1 MRITHLSTYDL
12 AGGAARAAYRLHKG
26 LCSLGQESRLLA
38 LYKSSSDPTVLQ
50 FTPPRDVPTRLRRG
64 LKRRQLERR
73 ESEIQARRAGSTY
86 FSDDRNQHG
95 ADVLRQLPQTD
106 VLNLH
111 WIAGFLDYR
120 DFFRQLP
127 PSLPVVWTLHDM
139 NAFTGGCHYDENCG
153 KFRLQCGGCPQ
164 LDSSEPQDL
173 SRQIWLRKHE
183 AFSFPVAQQLQLVT
197 PSRWL
202 AEEAKKSAL
211 FSKRVVSV
219 IPNGINIENFQPRD
233 RRLAREMHG
242 IPSKAKTILFVAD
255 SAGEKRKGL
264 KILVEALKELEN
276 PEQYF
281 FAIIGGGLSGQEFG
295 GRFKALGFFE
305 DEAALSFVYSAADV
319 FVIPSLQDNLP
330 NTAVEAL
337 ACGLPTIGS
346 NVGGIPEVVR
356 NGETGLVFPPGDSR
370 SLREG
375 MAALLA
381 EPERRESMAKVSRRI
396 ALEEYSLQLQAQRY
410 EALYQKLLDVAPPS
424 KR

>member
-1 MRITHLSTYDL
+1 MKITHLSTYDL

-26 LCSLGQESRLLA
+26 LCSAGQDSRLLA

-50 FTPPRDVPTRLRRG
+50 FAPPRDIPSRLRRG
-64 LKRRQLERR
+64 LKRRQLERS
-73 ESEIQARRAGSTY
+73 ESVIQARPAGSTY

-95 ADVLRQLPQTD
+95 ANVLRQLPQTD

-120 DFFRQLP
+120 DFFRHLP

-139 NAFTGGCHYDENCG
+139 NAFTGGCHYDEGCG
-153 KFRLQCGGCPQ
+153 KFLQQCGACPQ
-164 LDSSEPQDL
+164 LDSSEAEDL
-173 SRQIWLRKHE
+173 SKQIWLRKRE
-183 AFSFPVAQQLQLVT
+183 AYSFPGAQRLQLVT

-211 FSKRVVSV
+211 LSEHQIEV
-219 IPNGINIENFQPRD
+219 IPYGIDTESFQPRE

-255 SAGEKRKGL
+255 SAAERRKGL
-264 KILVEALKELEN
+264 KVLVEALNGLED

-281 FAIIGGGLSGQEFG
+281 FAIIGRGISGQEFG
-295 GRFKALGFFE
+295 GRFKMMGFFE

-330 NTAVEAL
+330 NTTIEAL

-356 NGETGLVFPPGDSR
+356 DGRDRVCFSGWRFTIPQG
-370 SLREG
+370 
-375 MAALLA
+375 
-381 EPERRESMAKVSRRI
+381 
-396 ALEEYSLQLQAQRY
+396 
-410 EALYQKLLDVAPPS
+410 KLLRLCLGSQSDARAWPRS
-424 KR
+424 AGELHWKNTHWSYKLSDMKLYIRSY

>member
-1 MRITHLSTYDL
+1 M
-12 AGGAARAAYRLHKG
+12 GRAIWSG
-26 LCSLGQESRLLA
+26 
-38 LYKSSSDPTVLQ
+38 
-50 FTPPRDVPTRLRRG
+50 
-64 LKRRQLERR
+64 
-73 ESEIQARRAGSTY
+73 
-86 FSDDRNQHG
+86 
-95 ADVLRQLPQTD
+95 
-106 VLNLH
+106 
-111 WIAGFLDYR
+111 
-120 DFFRQLP
+120 
-127 PSLPVVWTLHDM
+127 VW
-139 NAFTGGCHYDENCG
+139 
-153 KFRLQCGGCPQ
+153 
-164 LDSSEPQDL
+164 
-173 SRQIWLRKHE
+173 
-183 AFSFPVAQQLQLVT
+183 
-197 PSRWL
+197 
-202 AEEAKKSAL
+202 
-211 FSKRVVSV
+211 
-219 IPNGINIENFQPRD
+219 
-233 RRLAREMHG
+233 
-242 IPSKAKTILFVAD
+242 
-255 SAGEKRKGL
+255 
-264 KILVEALKELEN
+264 
-276 PEQYF
+276 
-281 FAIIGGGLSGQEFG
+281 

>member
-1 MRITHLSTYDL
+1 VRITHLSTYDL

-26 LCSLGQESRLLA
+26 LCSAGQESRLLA
-38 LYKSSSDPTVLQ
+38 LYKSSPDPTVLQ
-50 FTPPRDVPTRLRRG
+50 FTPPGDILSRLRRR
-64 LKRRQLERR
+64 LKRRLLERSER
-73 ESEIQARRAGSTY
+73 EIQARPEGSAY

-95 ADVLRQLPQTD
+95 ADVLRQLPPTD

-127 PSLPVVWTLHDM
+127 RRLPVVWTLHDM
-139 NAFTGGCHYDENCG
+139 NTFTGGCHYDENCE

-173 SRQIWLRKHE
+173 SRQIWLRKRE
-183 AFSFPVAQQLQLVT
+183 AFSFPRELQLQLVT

-202 AEEAKKSAL
+202 AEKTKNSTL
-211 FSKRVVSV
+211 FSERVVSV
-219 IPNGINIENFQPRD
+219 IPNGINIESFQPRD
-233 RRLAREMHG
+233 RRIAREMHG

-264 KILVEALKELEN
+264 KVLVEALKGLED

-281 FAIIGGGLSGQEFG
+281 FAIIGGGLPDQELG
-295 GRFKALGFFE
+295 GRFKTLGFFG
-305 DEAALSFVYSAADV
+305 DETALSFAYSAADV

-337 ACGLPTIGS
+337 ACGVPTIGS
-346 NVGGIPEVVR
+346 NVGGVPEVVR
-356 NGETGLVFPPGDSR
+356 NNQTGLVFPPGDSR
-370 SLREG
+370 SLKEAI
-375 MAALLA
+375 AALLA
-381 EPERRESMAKVSRRI
+381 EPERRESMAKESRRI
-396 ALEEYSLQLQAQRY
+396 ALEEYSLELQSQRY
-410 EALYQKLLDVAPPS
+410 ASLYRKVMDGDKLA
-424 KR
+424 

>member
-1 MRITHLSTYDL
+1 MKITHISTSDL
-12 AGGAARAAYRLHKG
+12 VGGAARAAYRLHKG
-26 LCSLGQESRLLA
+26 LCSAGRESRLLA

-50 FTPPRDVPTRLRRG
+50 FAPPRDILSRLRRG
-64 LKRRQLERR
+64 LKRRQLERSG
-73 ESEIQARRAGSTY
+73 SEIRARPAGSTY

-95 ADVLRQLPQTD
+95 AGVLRQLPRTD

-120 DFFRQLP
+120 DFFRQVP

-153 KFRLQCGGCPQ
+153 KFRLQCGACPQ

-173 SRQIWLRKHE
+173 SKHILLRKHE
-183 AFSFPVAQQLQLVT
+183 AFSFPGGQKLQLVT

-211 FSKRVVSV
+211 FSDRVVSV
-219 IPNGINIENFQPRD
+219 IPNGVNIESFQPRD
-233 RRLAREMHG
+233 RRLARKMHG
-242 IPSKAKTILFVAD
+242 IPSDAKTILFVAD
-255 SAGEKRKGL
+255 STAEKRKGL
-264 KILVEALKELEN
+264 KVLVEALKGLED

-281 FAIIGGGLSGQEFG
+281 FAIIGRGVSGQELG
-295 GRFKALGFFE
+295 GRFKTMGFFE

-337 ACGLPTIGS
+337 ACGVPTIGS

-356 NGETGLVFPPGDSR
+356 DGQTGLVFPPGDSR
-370 SLREG
+370 SLKKAI
-375 MAALLA
+375 AALLA
-381 EPERRESMAKVSRRI
+381 EPERRESMAKESRRI
-396 ALEEYSLQLQAQRY
+396 ALEEYSLELQAQRY
-410 EALYQKLLDVAPPS
+410 EALYQKLLDVASPS
-424 KR
+424 